1 MGGGFHGEYDLA
13 LYKGQSPYLFQSQI
27 VAGTVIPEAECLADN
42 LAILSDDDGFVTP
55 FGNVDPD
62 NEHSVG
68 TCLSC

>member
-1 MGGGFHGEYDLA
+1 MDQVLRKPTAYRQ
-13 LYKGQSPYLFQSQI
+13 KKI